1 MNQLRIWSKPRRVT
15 QFHDRVLGNI
25 FPHTDPHL
33 DWGKTQKLESNL
45 RETDA
50 GYILVCSQLNR
61 KMTESVRKTLM
72 KEYLVTTA
80 EETGYLRQESRC
92 EGPGL
97 I

>member
-1 MNQLRIWSKPRRVT
+1 MKKLVNQLRIWSKPRRVT

-45 RETDA
+45 READA
-50 GYILVCSQLNR
+50 GYILVCSQLQ
-61 KMTESVRKTLM
+61 SVRKTLM

-80 EETGYLRQESRC
+80 EETGYLRQESHC